1 MGQADNKTGLEPLI
15 LLGDEPVP
23 GWEADDLGLD
33 PFARVV
39 AGAALGSPGPFT
51 IGVFAEWGFG
61 KTSAL
66 RIAKSLLERDR
77 PEIVT
82 VWFNAWQ
89 FEKEDHPIVPLIATI
104 LREIDRKQEG
114 LGNTSRKW
122 LSSTA
127 LALRGIAYGVSL
139 QAEASL
145 PLLGKVGIDIDPS
158 KMIDRE
164 EQLHAAEQSEWEK
177 SLYYT
182 AFKALEEVAYPES
195 KGKAGKP
202 PKIVIFIDDLDR
214 CLPPQAIKLLESI
227 KLVLAQR
234 GFVFVLA
241 VSRRVVEE
249 YLEKRFDKE
258 YGLESEQE
266 TGARYLDK
274 IVQLALPLPPHQS
287 RFRKYLERLLDGR
300 VLSDDSNRQ
309 VKEALTGLVDLLA
322 RGADYNPRSLV
333 RLINNLIVD
342 QFLWQRVEGACDARL
357 LGLCAVARS
366 LQHHLG
372 EREYRRLVAND
383 RLCAYL
389 ARRVGGK
396 GEVRPEAEEG
406 EEGRQWAELLEKD
419 TAAQRVLGL
428 LEAGDF
434 LAKLLN
440 TEPGRT
446 WLTDREQRAKV
457 DGFLVTQRKE
467 TEEEEEEEEETR
479 SQREIIE
486 DAIRRSLSLEPGTKV
501 TDTDRVRL
509 TELVLAGEP
518 LTDAGLEHLADLTY
532 LQSLHLCSWQV
543 TDAGLAHLSGLV
555 SLRHLSLSFTQITGE
570 GLAHLFRLVSLQS
583 LDLSSTKVGD
593 AALAHV
599 SVLSSLKELNL
610 SSTQITDAGLARLAK
625 LTSLEWLHLDST
637 QVTDGG
643 LAHLFGLTSLRNLVL
658 PTLWVTDAGE
668 AALK

>member
-23 GWEADDLGLD
+23 GWKEDDLGLD

-104 LREIDRKQEG
+104 LREIDRKTEG
-114 LGNTSRKW
+114 LGNTARKW

-127 LALRGIAYGVSL
+127 GALRGIAYGVSFK
-139 QAEASL
+139 AEAKV
-145 PLLGKVGIDIDPS
+145 PLLGKLGIDIDPS

-182 AFKALEEVAYPES
+182 AFKTLEEVTYPEG

-202 PKIVIFIDDLDR
+202 PKIVVFIDDLDR

-249 YLEKRFDKE
+249 YLE
-258 YGLESEQE
+258 SEHD

-274 IVQLALPLPPHQS
+274 IVQLALPLPPHES
-287 RFRKYLERLLDGR
+287 RFPEYMGKLLKGR

-342 QFLWQRVEGACDARL
+342 QFLWQQVEDACDARL

-372 EREYRRLVAND
+372 DREYRRLVTNE
-383 RLCAYL
+383 RLCTYL

-396 GEVRPEAEEG
+396 AELRPEAEEG

-419 TAAQRVLGL
+419 TQAQRVVGL

-446 WLTDREQRAKV
+446 WLTEGEQRGKV
-457 DGFLVTQRKE
+457 DGFLITQRRE
-467 TEEEEEEEEETR
+467 EPEEEEKTR
-479 SQREIIE
+479 SQREIID
-486 DAIRRSLSLEPGTKV
+486 DAIRRSLNLKRGVKV
-501 TDTDRVRL
+501 TDKHRAGVTGLDL
-509 TELVLAGEP
+509 SGEP
-518 LTDAGLEHLADLTY
+518 VTNAGIEHLSPLMALQVLY
-532 LQSLHLCSWQV
+532 LHGTQV
-543 TDAGLAHLSGLV
+543 TDAGVARLRALTTLRVLDLGSTGITDASLDYLAALTSLQQLWLQNTNITDAG
-555 SLRHLSLSFTQITGE
+555 LRHLSTLNN
-570 GLAHLFRLVSLQS
+570 LRV
-583 LDLSSTKVGD
+583 
-593 AALAHV
+593 
-599 SVLSSLKELNL
+599 LNL
-610 SSTQITDAGLARLAK
+610 DGCQITDAGLSHLRPVNTLLRLYARRTRVTGTGLKELKA
-625 LTSLEWLHLDST
+625 SLSACDFWPRS
-637 QVTDGG
+637 
-643 LAHLFGLTSLRNLVL
+643 
-658 PTLWVTDAGE
+658 
-668 AALK
+668 